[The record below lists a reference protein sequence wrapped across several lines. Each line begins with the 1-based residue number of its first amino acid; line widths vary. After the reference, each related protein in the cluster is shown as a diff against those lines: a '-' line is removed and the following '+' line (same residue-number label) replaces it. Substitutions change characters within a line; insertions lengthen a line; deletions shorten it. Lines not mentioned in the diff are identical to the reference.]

1 VDAKFEIRFL
11 DVTWYDR
18 DTVLLIKESI
28 APLTVEF
35 DNETQGFLCNTV
47 IYPKVDGIKHGQL
60 AFRFLTSDGCQ
71 PHIQALDGAKIP
83 LKCIVDKESG
93 KEWWI
98 EGNYWI
104 ASDKCWDSK
113 AYRTAGKLLVN
124 LGDQHCQIN
133 IGSSDFTAQQLDRY
147 LSDFKSDLWELILD
161 EGSYVTGSAKKV
173 LDGGVSED
181 SIHILSTVLEHAQR
195 VLKNPK
201 VELREIQALK
211 PRKKVKPVNRTFM
224 ELATTSGK
232 LLLTSRATSTSYNV
246 PENRYV
252 LFVLERI
259 YKILRQLVKVSKSKA
274 RRFEASVEKLRER
287 ENSFSSER
295 VIDKELVRKDLE
307 TIKLSYDINNLNRV
321 LLRKFEPNA
330 DLNSERSE
338 RWYLKINRFTTE
350 KNGYFVGIKNLENDE
365 WFETERKVLTV
376 VLIFD
381 NPSIKNYF
389 EQHFEYEVDAVIE
402 IDGNGFS
409 QTGVEWYRYIIR
421 ELSSI
426 KIIGG
431 TALQRRADG
440 FQLMKKEAMNL
451 MSMGWIK
458 KLTPQEL
465 SEQAREKKS
474 VLNQIKFYEDHSKN
488 VKRVYES
495 LEPKLPKF
503 KSILVE
509 LKALQVKP
517 SSTFP
522 NSMTFVQ
529 NPNYQ
534 AVHSGYK
541 SLLNITN
548 LKDEDLLLSLEKVD
562 EIGLINMP
570 ILYERWCLLQI
581 VKVLVQSFNYVPTH
595 DWKRKLLNIVST
607 KSRDDCI
614 VFVNDHVKRNVS
626 LRYET
631 TLASG
636 KRPDFVLDVNVEF
649 KDGNHHEKRFVM
661 DAKYYSQDLFQ
672 RQGGISNIIK
682 TLYLDKNYSED
693 GRNSVFILHPAVNT
707 IVDKVSP
714 QSWGTNSFLGELEMF
729 DWDSALR
736 TEHYHQYGAVCVNPV
751 LRLSYLDELQ
761 RLIGMFLQYG
771 VEKNQLD
778 GKPDDVNSFNFCL
791 ACGSHDLRLVEKSNA
806 NPRSSWYECNDCKH
820 FTTYNHCFSCDTR
833 LIKNG
838 DYWTYHSQM
847 PMQPLNIK
855 CPACESLI

>member
-1 VDAKFEIRFL
+1 MDAKFEIKFL
-11 DVTWYDR
+11 EVTWYDR
-18 DTVLLIKESI
+18 DTVLLVKESI
-28 APLTVEF
+28 VPLKVEF
-35 DNETQGFLCNTV
+35 DFETQGYLCNTM

-60 AFRFLTSDGCQ
+60 AFRYLTKDAHQ
-71 PHIQALDGAKIP
+71 PYIQALDGSKVP

-124 LGDQHCQIN
+124 VGGHHCQIN

-161 EGSYVTGSAKKV
+161 EGSYITGGAKKV

-181 SIHILSTVLEHAQR
+181 SIHILSAVLEHAQR

-201 VELREIQALK
+201 AELREIQSLR

-232 LLLTSRATSTSYNV
+232 LLLTSRATSPSYNV

-252 LFVLERI
+252 LFVLERM
-259 YKILRQLVKVSKSKA
+259 YKILRQLVKVSSSKA
-274 RRFEASVEKLRER
+274 NRYEASLEKLLER
-287 ENSFSSER
+287 ADSFSSER
-295 VIDKELVRKDLE
+295 LIDKELVRKDLE
-307 TIKLSYDINNLNRV
+307 TIRLSYDLQHLNRA
-321 LLRKFEPNA
+321 LLRKLEPNA
-330 DLNSERSE
+330 DLNFERCE
-338 RWYLKINRFTTE
+338 TWYLKINRLTTD
-350 KNGYFVGIKNLENDE
+350 KTGYFVAVKKLESDE
-365 WFETERKVLTV
+365 WFDTKKDVQTV
-376 VLIFD
+376 ILIFD
-381 NPSIKNYF
+381 KPDLKNYF
-389 EQHFEYEVDAVIE
+389 DQYFEYEIEALIEDA
-402 IDGNGFS
+402 GNGIS
-409 QTGVEWYRYIIR
+409 RVGVPWYRYIIR
-421 ELSSI
+421 ELFSI
-426 KIIGG
+426 KITGG
-431 TALQRRADG
+431 SALQRRSDN
-440 FQLMKKEAMNL
+440 FQRMKKEAMSL
-451 MSMGWIK
+451 HSMGWIR
-458 KLTPQEL
+458 KLSSQEL
-465 SEQAREKKS
+465 SEQAREKRS
-474 VLNQIKFYEDHSKN
+474 VLNQIKVYEDQRNKA
-488 VKRVYES
+488 KRVNES

-509 LKALQVKP
+509 LKALHVKP

-534 AVHSGYK
+534 SVHSGYK

-548 LKDEDLLLSLEKVD
+548 LKDEDLLLSLENID

-581 VKVLVQSFNYVPTH
+581 VKVLLQSFNYVPTH

-614 VFVNDHVKRNVS
+614 VFLNDHVKRSVS
-626 LRYET
+626 LKYET
-631 TLASG
+631 TLANG

-649 KDGNHHEKRFVM
+649 KDGTHREKRFVM
-661 DAKYYSQDLFQ
+661 DAKYYSSDLFQ
-672 RQGGISNIIK
+672 QLGGISSIIE
-682 TLYLDKNYSED
+682 TLYSDKNYSED

-714 QSWGTNSFLGELEMF
+714 QSWGANSFLGELEMF
-729 DWDSALR
+729 DWDSVLR
-736 TEHYHQYGAVCVNPV
+736 TEHFHQYGAVCVNPV

-761 RLIGMFLQYG
+761 RLIGMFLQFG
-771 VEKNQLD
+771 VEENQLN

-855 CPACESLI
+855 CPACESLV

>member
-1 VDAKFEIRFL
+1 MDAKFEIRFL

-18 DTVLLIKESI
+18 DTVLLIRESI
-28 APLTVEF
+28 VPLTVEF
-35 DNETQGFLCNTV
+35 DSKTQGFLCNTV

-60 AFRFLTSDGCQ
+60 AFRFLTNDGCQ
-71 PHIQALDGAKIP
+71 PYIQALDGAKIP

-124 LGDQHCQIN
+124 LGEQHCQIN
-133 IGSSDFTAQQLDRY
+133 IGSSEFTAQQLDRY

-181 SIHILSTVLEHAQR
+181 TIHILSTVLEHAQR

-224 ELATTSGK
+224 ELVTTSGS
-232 LLLTSRATSTSYNV
+232 LLLTSRATSPSYNV

-274 RRFEASVEKLRER
+274 RRYEASVEKLRER
-287 ENSFSSER
+287 ADSFRSER
-295 VIDKELVRKDLE
+295 LIDKELVRKDLE
-307 TIKLSYDINNLNRV
+307 SLKRSYDLTYLNHSLIKKFSPIYVANDDFERLFFRIERVNKEKDGYVISTKKHENSDWIESTDRKKIYLNFRNKCDIKL
-321 LLRKFEPNA
+321 
-330 DLNSERSE
+330 
-338 RWYLKINRFTTE
+338 
-350 KNGYFVGIKNLENDE
+350 
-365 WFETERKVLTV
+365 
-376 VLIFD
+376 
-381 NPSIKNYF
+381 F
-389 EQHFEYEVDAVIE
+389 EQYFYYEVQAKVEKKKDTYNE
-402 IDGNGFS
+402 IPS
-409 QTGVEWYRYIIR
+409 WYRFKII

-426 KIIGG
+426 KILGGIGLQYRRDKFHAMKMEAV
-431 TALQRRADG
+431 ALNS
-440 FQLMKKEAMNL
+440 K
-451 MSMGWIK
+451 GWIK
-458 KLTPQEL
+458 SLSPQEL
-465 SEQAREKKS
+465 AEQAREKKS
-474 VLNQIKFYEDHSKN
+474 VLNQIKFYEDHSKK
-488 VKRVYES
+488 VKRVYDS

-509 LKALQVKP
+509 LRALQVKP

-529 NPNYQ
+529 NPSYQ
-534 AVHSGYK
+534 AIHSGYK

-581 VKVLVQSFNYVPTH
+581 VKVLVQSFNYVPAH

-631 TLASG
+631 TLVNG

-649 KDGNHHEKRFVM
+649 KDGSHHEKRFVM
-661 DAKYYSQDLFQ
+661 DAKYYSYDLFQ
-672 RQGGISNIIK
+672 QLGGISNITK
-682 TLYLDKNYSED
+682 TLYIDKNYSED
-693 GRNSVFILHPAVNT
+693 SRNSVFILHPAVNT
-707 IVDKVSP
+707 IVDRVSP
-714 QSWGTNSFLGELEMF
+714 QDWGTNSFLGELEMF

-751 LRLSYLDELQ
+751 LKHSYLDELQ

-771 VEKNQLD
+771 VEENHLD

-791 ACGSHDLRLVEKSNA
+791 ACGSHDLRFVEKNNA